1 MKESQEY
8 SMKNNI
14 NVGSKNYSV
23 SFTQEDPVLAV
34 NETADGYI
42 NYTHREIVIRTGINE
57 ELIKE
62 NVIHEILH
70 ALLDD
75 SGVENTI
82 QLLNDEDKCEAL
94 VAALSPRIYQ
104 FIKDNRSFI
113 DKFIL

>member
-1 MKESQEY
+1 
-8 SMKNNI
+8 MKNNI
-14 NVGSKNYSV
+14 NVGSKDYTVN
-23 SFTQEDPVLAV
+23 FTQEDKILSE

-75 SGVENTI
+75 SGIENTI
-82 QLLNDEDKCEAL
+82 QLLKDEDKCEAL
-94 VAALSPRIYQ
+94 ISALSPRIYQ
-104 FIKDNRSFI
+104 FIKDNNDFI
-113 DKFIL
+113 DKFIR

>member
-1 MKESQEY
+1 
-8 SMKNNI
+8 MKNNI
-14 NVGSKNYSV
+14 NVGSKDYTVN
-23 SFTQEDPVLAV
+23 FTQEDKILAE

-75 SGVENTI
+75 SGIENTI

-94 VAALSPRIYQ
+94 VSALSPRIYQ
-104 FIKDNRSFI
+104 FIKDNKTFI